1 MIVGAKF
8 LGKNISDMMYSDLLN
23 AQIDLH
29 IKQGLYQQLWGTT
42 GYQEIATMIE
52 KLILKAKEKQ
62 NMGAKYY
69 SSSRKEWIEIST
81 MQDTHLK
88 NAFGVLC
95 REHNVSGWIGQEF
108 YALLENNQMAREM
121 LNEIITRFAKMV

>member
-1 MIVGAKF
+1 MITGATF
-8 LGKNISDMMYSDLLN
+8 LGKNILDMTHSELLN
-23 AQIDLH
+23 AQIDLYV
-29 IKQGLYQQLWGTT
+29 KQGLYQQLWGTT
-42 GYQEIATMIE
+42 GYQEVVTTIE
-52 KLILKAKEKQ
+52 KLILKAKENQ

-95 REHNVSGWIGQEF
+95 REHNVG
-108 YALLENNQMAREM
+108 
-121 LNEIITRFAKMV
+121 